1 MKHPFLPALLGA
13 LFLLTCAACEDPSN
27 VGLGLIGEGGEP
39 VLERVDAT
47 RLDTTARRDVTGN
60 TQRLLAGTVADPLLG
75 TITAEGF
82 LDVLNVSGDNVA
94 SFRDTMLTSA
104 TLQLVPDYVYG
115 DTTRE
120 VTLTLFEMPEEF
132 NATSAFG
139 DTTLTAGEAITTFSF
154 RPTDSLV
161 TVPLPETWIAEN
173 DTTLRSTSVASG
185 FHGFKLASVP
195 GSGSAVVGFD
205 RSETVLEAIAGADT
219 VFFGQSSG
227 NTVGFKS
234 LTSLS
239 REGEPTL
246 LTDRTVL
253 QDGVGPGVRLD
264 FRDNLEDSD
273 LLGEALN
280 RAEVVV
286 YADLLTLQQNTPAG
300 FVRPPI
306 EPVELVGVDED
317 GNVPRLPDGSPLL
330 SILAEIDEEGRL
342 RFSSNVLRVLIQEV
356 LLGRDNDIDHFE
368 LQAPPALT
376 SISPLFLFPVGSGDT
391 TPQVQL
397 TIANADS

>member
-27 VGLGLIGEGGEP
+27 VGVGLVGEGGEP

-47 RLDTTARRDVTGN
+47 RLDTTAKRDVTGN

-82 LDVLNVSGDNVA
+82 LDLLNVSGEDLPG
-94 SFRDTMLTSA
+94 FRDTLLTSA
-104 TLQLVPDYVYG
+104 TLRLVPDYVYG

-120 VTLTLFEMPEEF
+120 VTLTLFGMPEEF
-132 NATSAFG
+132 NATSAFA
-139 DTTLTAGEAITTFSF
+139 DTTLLAGEAITTFSF
-154 RPTDSLV
+154 LPTDSLV
-161 TVPLPETWIAEN
+161 TVSLPETWLAEN
-173 DTTLRSTSVASG
+173 DTTLRSTSVADVL
-185 FHGFKLASVP
+185 HGFKLAAAP
-195 GSGSAVVGFD
+195 GSGNAVVGFD

-227 NTVGFKS
+227 TASGFKS
-234 LTSLS
+234 LTTLS

-246 LTDRTVL
+246 LPDRTVL

-264 FRDNLEDSD
+264 LDLTDSD
-273 LLGEALN
+273 FLGEALN
-280 RAEVVV
+280 RAEIVV
-286 YADLLTLQQNTPAG
+286 YADLLALQQNAPAG
-300 FVRPPI
+300 FARPTI
-306 EPVELVGVDED
+306 EPVELIGVDAD
-317 GNVPRLPDGSPLL
+317 GNVPSLSDGSPIL
-330 SILAEIDEEGRL
+330 SIFAEPDEEGRL

-356 LLGRDNDIDHFE
+356 LLERDNDIDHFE
-368 LQAPPALT
+368 LRAPPALT
-376 SISPLFLFPVGSGDT
+376 SISPLFLYPVGSGET